1 MNFPLHDSENI
12 FSLCRTKILIN
23 LHIWNDFADIVS
35 LLRKCSIQYDFNFLN
50 QFCSARNSQPF
61 TDDCSGSWPH
71 SHVSSVTLFL
81 KQSHLAAFGGNSIC
95 HVHYCMVFKAK
106 KHCYLTIFVVVL
118 GVIKNWVLYYTLM
131 KVHNSS
137 MYCILCN
144 HCV

>member
-1 MNFPLHDSENI
+1 MEWFCRHSFP
-12 FSLCRTKILIN
+12 
-23 LHIWNDFADIVS
+23 

-137 MYCILCN
+137 MYCTVYYVIIVCRFLPQTIPKPYKDWMRKY
-144 HCV
+144 